1 MDIYVLNQ
9 NFSPIAVI
17 DVYKSLIW
25 TCKYFTCGD
34 FELYLP
40 AAAELMS
47 VLQKDNFII
56 RDDSDTVMVI
66 EKIEIETSLEDGD
79 FLIVSGRSAESLL
92 DRRIIWN
99 QTIVNASPPAVI
111 AQLITE
117 NIIAVPERPVRQIAH
132 ISIGTSDTVSGTL
145 KAQYTGA
152 NLLSTVEDICRAYG
166 MGIKAALGSGDLA
179 FSCYVR
185 GESEVEFSTEFDN
198 LVESKY
204 TEDHTKYRN
213 AALVAGEG
221 EGTARKRMSIT
232 ENGNVTPA
240 GLARRELYVDARDIS
255 SNDGAVEE
263 EDYMLLLVQRGKEK
277 LVGEAI
283 KVSFDCEVEPSMTY
297 KYGVDYQL
305 GDIVTVKNSYGV
317 IITPRITAVTE
328 SYDIDG
334 YKMILGLEA

>member
-17 DVYKSLIW
+17 DMYKSLIW
-25 TCKYFTCGD
+25 TVKYFTCGD

-56 RDDSDTVMVI
+56 KDGSDTVMVI
-66 EKIEIETSLEDGD
+66 EKVEIETSLEDGD

-92 DRRIIWN
+92 DRRIVWN
-99 QTIVNASPPAVI
+99 QTTVSASPPAVI

-117 NIIAVPERPVRQIAH
+117 NVITVPERPVRQIAH

-166 MGIKAALGSGDLA
+166 MGIKAALSSGDLA

-185 GESEVEFSTEFDN
+185 GVSEVELSTEFDN

-232 ENGNVTPA
+232 ENGNITPA

-277 LVGEAI
+277 LAGEAI

-305 GDIVTVKNSYGV
+305 GDIVTVKNSYG
-317 IITPRITAVTE
+317 IIVTPRITAVTE
-328 SYDIDG
+328 SYDTDG